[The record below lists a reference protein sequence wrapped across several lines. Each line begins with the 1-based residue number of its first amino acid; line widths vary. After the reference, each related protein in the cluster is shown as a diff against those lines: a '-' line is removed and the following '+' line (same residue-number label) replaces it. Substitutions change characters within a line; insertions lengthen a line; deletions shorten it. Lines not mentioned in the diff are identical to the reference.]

1 METMSGDE
9 VAAHNS
15 NRAAGAHRT
24 VDQDARI
31 WTRAQ
36 RTGYVSRRARE
47 VCRELRERR
56 VLQGYLRR
64 VCGQRRWECDVPRHR
79 G

>member
-1 METMSGDE
+1 MSGDE

-15 NRAAGAHRT
+15 DGAAGTHRT

-31 WTRAQ
+31 GTRAQ
-36 RTGYVSRRARE
+36 RARYVSRRARE

-56 VLQGYLRR
+56 VVQGYLCR
-64 VCGQRRWECDVPRHR
+64 VCG
-79 G
+79 